1 MASKPEVARFLRKAK
16 SHDPDV
22 RFDAVS
28 RLPEKPDATIDAAL
42 TALVDDPD
50 SEVAVMALHQL
61 GTRRYPRM
69 PDVILRMLKK
79 RPSKRFR
86 QYALWE
92 ARFVDISPH
101 LEEAW
106 SALEGPIWVDRTA
119 GAGAL
124 AKAGVK
130 KAIPKIRELAY
141 QAVARRQYYAAPHLF
156 ACAALLGDK
165 ESQERYLAQL
175 TSRSDKSRSAAA
187 AWLERG
193 TWLQGMAEAVGEA
206 RLRATLLAATQ
217 IYESARPSTKVSIYR
232 INGKRRFG
240 GLLKALA

>member
-16 SHDPDV
+16 SHDPDI

-50 SEVAVMALHQL
+50 SEVAVMAFHQL
-61 GTRRYPRM
+61 GTRRYPQMR
-69 PDVILRMLKK
+69 DVILRMLKK
-79 RPSKRFR
+79 RPSERFR
-86 QYALWE
+86 QSALWE

-106 SALEGPIWVDRTA
+106 SALESPIWVDRTA
-119 GAGAL
+119 GAGVL

-141 QAVARRQYYAAPHLF
+141 QAVARRQYYAAP
-156 ACAALLGDK
+156 
-165 ESQERYLAQL
+165 
-175 TSRSDKSRSAAA
+175 SDSASVVV
-187 AWLERG
+187 
-193 TWLQGMAEAVGEA
+193 T
-206 RLRATLLAATQ
+206 T
-217 IYESARPSTKVSIYR
+217 
-232 INGKRRFG
+232 
-240 GLLKALA
+240 